1 MRGGYGFGQQEANIS
16 TGQTFTLTNSQG
28 RYTVVGTPGDNGT
41 ASGTL
46 TFTVTGRLSGGFTL
60 SVTSGS
66 LTAAGTTYTITSA
79 SAQMNRAAS
88 EITGQGSTSPSG
100 QFLLQARASGSFVGS
115 TVHMSLDLQSGSS
128 EYLVTLTG
136 SVLN

>member
-16 TGQTFTLTNSQG
+16 VGQTFTLKSSQG
-28 RYTVVGTPGDNGT
+28 RYTVVGNPSDNGT

-46 TFTVTGRLSGGFTL
+46 TFTVTSKLSGGFTL

-66 LTAAGTTYTITSA
+66 VTVAGATYTITSA

-115 TVHMSLDLQSGSS
+115 TGQVSLDLQSGSS

-136 SVLN
+136 SIQS